1 MKHRLLIAVMM
12 MGSLWAQG
20 QSFVSTEPQKRNV
33 LIEEYTG
40 VNCQY
45 CPLGHKATDRMMA
58 MFPGRVLGINI
69 HQGTFAM
76 NSGYTTEFGNALAQQ
91 ASVSGYP
98 SGTVNRHRFAGGIC
112 LNPGEFYPR
121 ALEVMEMDAPVNVAA
136 ALHIDPTTRQATVT
150 VEAYY
155 TANSS
160 QPYNLIN
167 VALIQ
172 NNVMGYQSSAATW
185 YPENIV
191 NGEYRHSHMLRY
203 LITGQWGDTISQ
215 TTAGS
220 CFSKTYTF
228 GLGNAIGSV
237 PINDL
242 NDMEVLVF
250 VCEGHSEVLNA
261 TKAIRTGSAPYLA
274 YGTADQ
280 EGCGLSF
287 QPYVTV
293 VNPTEQPVSQLRV
306 RVDGTDYVLGRTLPR
321 YGTDTIHLAPYVVEQ
336 MSARHENMAREA
348 HVTLVDYVS
357 QGQTVSSGA
366 TLTFTYADV
375 DVFTVEGPLT
385 FALRYD
391 SYAEEISFNLED
403 AATCEQLFSAAGRGN
418 QNNQTA
424 SYRFS
429 PATAGLYRFTISD
442 IGGDGLSG
450 NYGFY
455 DGQDEVVFG
464 RNGKSLMSWSC
475 YLNVTNA
482 GDGTYE
488 QMATAVNPP
497 QSTMGI
503 AERSMA
509 SVDCRVWPSPATDVL
524 NVEVEGLQK
533 VELMDFTGRVV
544 MEENGGRLS
553 TAALP
558 AGIYIV
564 RATTDC
570 GVATAKI
577 VKK

>member
-1 MKHRLLIAVMM
+1 MKYRILIAALLLGTTM
-12 MGSLWAQG
+12 AQA
-20 QSFVSTEPQKRNV
+20 QTFVSTVPQKRAV

-45 CPLGHKATDRMMA
+45 CPIGHRITDQMMA
-58 MFPGRVLGINI
+58 LFPGRVFGINI
-69 HQGTFAM
+69 HQGTFAA

-91 ASVSGYP
+91 AGVSGYP
-98 SGTVNRHRFAGGIC
+98 TGTVNRHRFATGIN
-112 LNPGEFYPR
+112 LNPGEFYSKG
-121 ALEVMEMDAPVNVAA
+121 LEVMEMDAPVNVAA
-136 ALHIDPTTRQATVT
+136 AFSIDPTTRQATVT

-155 TANSS
+155 TADAA

-185 YPENIV
+185 YPENLV
-191 NGEYRHSHMLRY
+191 DGEYRHSHMLRY
-203 LITGQWGDTISQ
+203 LISGQWGDTISQ

-220 CFSKTYTF
+220 FFTKTYSF
-228 GLGNAIGSV
+228 GVGNAIGSV
-237 PINDL
+237 PINNVDDL
-242 NDMEVLVF
+242 EILVF
-250 VCEGHSEVLNA
+250 VCENRSEVLNA
-261 TKAIRTGSAPYLA
+261 TRAVRTGGQPYIA
-274 YGTADQ
+274 SGSADQ
-280 EGCGLSF
+280 AECALIF

-293 VNPTEQPVSQLRV
+293 VNPTGQTVTNLRL
-306 RVDGTDYVLGRTLPR
+306 RVDGTDYVLARPLPH
-321 YGTDTIHLAPYVVEQ
+321 YGTDTVHLAPYAIDQ
-336 MSARHENMAREA
+336 MPASHQNYARTAE
-348 HVTLVDYVS
+348 VTLVDYVS
-357 QGQTVSSGA
+357 AGQTVSVGSSHS
-366 TLTFTYADV
+366 FTYADV

-391 SYAEEISFNLED
+391 GFPEEISFALAD
-403 AATCEQLFSAAGRGN
+403 MASCTDLYTHTGRGN
-418 QNNQTA
+418 QGNQAA

-429 PATAGLYRFTISD
+429 PSEVGLYRFSISD

-455 DGQDEVVFG
+455 DGQEAVVFG
-464 RNGKSLMSWSC
+464 RNGKKLLNWSC

-482 GDGTYE
+482 GDGTFE
-488 QMATAVNPP
+488 EMASAVNPP

-503 AERSMA
+503 GSRELE
-509 SVDCRVWPSPATDVL
+509 SVACRVWPNPASEVL
-524 NVEVEGLQK
+524 NVEVEGLRK
-533 VELMDFTGRVV
+533 VELMDLTGRVV

-558 AGIYIV
+558 AGIYLV
-564 RATTDC
+564 RATTDR